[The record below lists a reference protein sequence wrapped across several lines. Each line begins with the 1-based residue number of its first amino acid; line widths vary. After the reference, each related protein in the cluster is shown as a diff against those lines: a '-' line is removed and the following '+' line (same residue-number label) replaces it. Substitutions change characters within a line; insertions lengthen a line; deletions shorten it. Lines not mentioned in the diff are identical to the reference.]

1 VAETEFTSVDE
12 YIASFPADVQ
22 AVLGQVRRAI
32 LGAVPGA
39 GEAISYRIAAVTLDG
54 APLLYFAGW
63 KRHVSLYPVPA
74 GDAEFERALEPYRA
88 AKSTLRFPLSQPV
101 PLDLI
106 ARVARRHAAARAGGE
121 PP

>member
-1 VAETEFTSVDE
+1 VAETEFTSVEE
-12 YIASFPADVQ
+12 YIATFPADVR
-22 AVLGQVRRAI
+22 AVLGKVRRAI

-54 APLLYFAGW
+54 TPLLYFAGW

-106 ARVARRHAAARAGGE
+106 ARVARRHAAARAGRE
-121 PP
+121 QP